1 MPEITTLPPTATT
14 LPRNA
19 TPFDLLLPRSEPV
32 ADDRFARRLASAS
45 EGGEQ
50 RQAPETAAK
59 VKHNS
64 AKKSDPVVAE
74 EAPVEGAEESEP
86 LTETT
91 VEPTNELAQEVA
103 AAAALIVATPVET
116 EVSLLVEPELAVIEE
131 VAVTPPEAPPV
142 PVEATSDV
150 AFADVL
156 AETEPL
162 VTEEVETKLDA
173 EVIGE
178 ANPTTSAE
186 VIVAPITST
195 TPNFTATDER
205 ETPAPAEEETNAQV
219 ATQSNEG
226 PSPPASQLSANS
238 PTTAESDPSTNS
250 TEGETDE
257 TDESDEVEDIE
268 TNAEQLT
275 ATDLTAADQ
284 FDRGREQTDKPAAEP
299 RVETRAETPT
309 PTREPEPQ
317 RTIDRLP
324 GGAAAGGRQS
334 PTNDGPVINAQRF
347 VSRVSRAFESARD
360 NGGSIHLRLS
370 PPELGELAL
379 RLSLND
385 GVLTAQ
391 IETDTQ
397 SARNALLDNL
407 PALRERLAQQEIRID
422 KFEVDVRQQ
431 GSGSNSRESYTGG
444 ESPGEQPS
452 PDSRRPRR
460 DVPTETT
467 RPARRTATQVA
478 GNGRINYVA

>member
-14 LPRNA
+14 
-19 TPFDLLLPRSEPV
+19 PFDLLVPRSEPV

-50 RQAPETAAK
+50 RQSPETAAR
-59 VKHNS
+59 VKPVS
-64 AKKSDPVVAE
+64 GKKAEPVIAD
-74 EAPVEGAEESEP
+74 EAPVESAEEAELP
-86 LTETT
+86 AETS
-91 VEPTNELAQEVA
+91 VEPTNELAQEA
-103 AAAALIVATPVET
+103 AAAVAVIVATPVEAA
-116 EVSLLVEPELAVIEE
+116 VPLPVEQELAVAEE
-131 VAVTPPEAPPV
+131 VAPVPPEAPPV

-150 AFADVL
+150 PFTDVL
-156 AETEPL
+156 AETEPP
-162 VTEEVETKLDA
+162 EQPDREINAETS
-173 EVIGE
+173 GE
-178 ANPTTSAE
+178 ANPTPTAD
-186 VIVAPITST
+186 VIIAPVTST
-195 TPNFTATDER
+195 TPNFTATDQR
-205 ETPAPAEEETNAQV
+205 DLTNPVETNLQQPATEVAAQPNGG
-219 ATQSNEG
+219 TL
-226 PSPPASQLSANS
+226 PAASRLSATS
-238 PTTAESDPSTNS
+238 PTTDESEPSTDS
-250 TEGETDE
+250 PEGDSE
-257 TDESDEVEDIE
+257 ESAEVNELE

-275 ATDLTAADQ
+275 ATDLTAAERPDQ
-284 FDRGREQTDKPAAEP
+284 SEKSAAEP
-299 RVETRAETPT
+299 RVEPRVETPT
-309 PTREPEPQ
+309 PTARDPEPQ

-324 GGAAAGGRQS
+324 GGAAAGARQNGA
-334 PTNDGPVINAQRF
+334 TDGPVINAQRF

-370 PPELGELAL
+370 PPELGEMAL

-444 ESPGEQPS
+444 ESPSDQPS

-460 DVPTETT
+460 DAATESA
-467 RPARRTATQVA
+467 RPARRIATQVA
-478 GNGRINYVA
+478 SNGRINYVA